1 MAKAAYDS
9 YPYPSTWQG
18 VMDNMRHFVNPQQGR
33 LFDPFD
39 GLIPPLGLERIRNG
53 WQGIFR
59 NTLLEL
65 MPAKELGLH
74 FDPIMGRPTK
84 ELYSVAGL
92 LFVQE
97 FKNWTIPQAVDAYL
111 FHTDVQFA
119 LNLEPGLD
127 EMCER
132 TFERY
137 RKLFIEDECAGRVM
151 DLVTSRFVDMLE
163 IDVRQQRLDSTH
175 VFSNMASFGRTR
187 LMAVTIKRFLTQ
199 VKRHHLADY
208 EAMPDGLRQ
217 RYAVAQS
224 QLLAKESKDP
234 AERTKSRQQVAE
246 DLRTLIN
253 RFADHAGLRDR
264 PSYQA
269 LVKVFN
275 EQCEIVDDKIQV
287 RAKTGGDCLQNPSDP
302 EATYDGH
309 KGQGYQLQI
318 SETCSLDNDVQLI
331 TSVLP
336 QTAAESDADA
346 LVPVLEHLQEQ
357 KRLPET
363 MLADTAFG
371 GDENVQAAAD
381 LGVEVIS
388 PVAGRTTEAQ
398 TDPGKLTIDDFA
410 HDERTGGVGACP
422 TGRVPLQTVYDEA
435 SDTTTVHMA
444 PEDCRSCPH
453 RPQCPIEPGPKVSFT
468 GKQRRLAN
476 RRTEQTTPV
485 FKERYAR
492 RAGLESTNSGLKRR
506 LGLGRLR
513 VRGQKAVQ
521 HALYLKAAGWNLLR
535 TAAALARRRAALL
548 FWLAIAGW
556 VTALARIFRRQVHGR
571 IPTITRAWPA
581 LC

>member
-1 MAKAAYDS
+1 MAKASRAS

-18 VMDNMRHFVNPQQGR
+18 VMDNMRHIVNPQQGR

-39 GLIPPLGLERIRNG
+39 GLIPPLGMDRIRKG

-59 NTLLEL
+59 TSLLEL
-65 MPAKELGLH
+65 MPAKELGVH

-92 LFVQE
+92 LFIQE

-119 LNLEPGLD
+119 LNLEPGID

-137 RKLFIEDECAGRVM
+137 RKLFIDDECASRVM
-151 DLVTSRFVDMLE
+151 DQVTTRFVDMLE

-199 VKRHHLADY
+199 VKRHHPADY
-208 EAMPDGLRQ
+208 DAVPEELRR

-224 QLLAKESKDP
+224 QLLAKDSKDA
-234 AERTKSRQQVAE
+234 AERDKSRQQVAE
-246 DLRTLIN
+246 DLRTLID

-318 SETCSLDNDVQLI
+318 SETCSVDNDVQLI

-346 LVPVLEHLQEQ
+346 LLPVLEHLQEQ
-357 KRLPET
+357 NCLPEE

-371 GDENVQAAAD
+371 GDENVQAAA
-381 LGVEVIS
+381 
-388 PVAGRTTEAQ
+388 
-398 TDPGKLTIDDFA
+398 
-410 HDERTGGVGACP
+410 
-422 TGRVPLQTVYDEA
+422 
-435 SDTTTVHMA
+435 
-444 PEDCRSCPH
+444 RS
-453 RPQCPIEPGPKVSFT
+453 E
-468 GKQRRLAN
+468 
-476 RRTEQTTPV
+476 E
-485 FKERYAR
+485 
-492 RAGLESTNSGLKRR
+492 
-506 LGLGRLR
+506 
-513 VRGQKAVQ
+513 
-521 HALYLKAAGWNLLR
+521 
-535 TAAALARRRAALL
+535 
-548 FWLAIAGW
+548 
-556 VTALARIFRRQVHGR
+556 
-571 IPTITRAWPA
+571 
-581 LC
+581 